1 VITHL
6 LLLTHGE
13 WFKLKR
19 RWLPWILLAVA
30 VLVSQAFLWG
40 FHVVYHMT
48 DGEGTNAFI
57 EDYQY
62 SGETTSIEVTCAD
75 MLGGNLEERIQPL
88 SEKERQMVKEEIA
101 EWGAADCSDY
111 VSGDESFFL
120 FVMPGSILGSMV
132 LMFMTGLPFILIM
145 ILSASMLGSEY
156 GWGTL
161 RMALSR
167 GMGRWQILSAKLV
180 LCVLIGAGLLVV
192 IALINSVS
200 SVIVNIIPPDEGVS
214 LIVLPEGSTWGSVLS
229 EAGKFFGK
237 AVYATVPYIC
247 LGAFFV
253 VLTQSTAQG
262 ISLSIVGYIAEAMV
276 VPPLLAISEK
286 LEGIREGLLSSNVSE
301 WMSFGQTEAEVA
313 LRGAEQPDT
322 TQAFFVILAYSV
334 VMVGVSLWLFQHRDV
349 SGARGE

>member
-1 VITHL
+1 MITHL
-6 LLLTHGE
+6 LLLIQGE
-13 WFKLKR
+13 WFKVRR
-19 RWLPWILLAVA
+19 RWLLWILLAVT

-40 FHVVYHMT
+40 FYIVYHVT
-48 DGEGTNAFI
+48 GGEGTNAFI

-62 SGETTSIEVTCAD
+62 TGETASIEVTCAD
-75 MLGGNLEERIQPL
+75 LLGGNLEERTQPL
-88 SEKERQMVKEEIA
+88 SEEERLIVGGEIA
-101 EWGAADCSDY
+101 EWGAAKCSDY
-111 VSGDESFFL
+111 VSEDERLFL
-120 FVMPGSILGSMV
+120 FVMPWSITGSMA

-180 LCVLIGAGLLVV
+180 LCVLVGAGWLVV
-192 IALINSVS
+192 IALVNSVS
-200 SVIVNIIPPDEGVS
+200 SVIANIIPSDEGVS
-214 LIVLPEGSTWGSVLS
+214 LIVLAEEYTWGSALS
-229 EAGKFFGK
+229 EAPKFFGK

-253 VLTQSTAQG
+253 VLTKSTAQG
-262 ISLSIVGYIAEAMV
+262 ISLSMVGYIAEAMV
-276 VPPLLAISEK
+276 APPLLAISEK

-301 WMSFGQTEAEVA
+301 WMAFGQTEAQVA
-313 LRGAEQPDT
+313 LRGSEQTDT

-334 VMVGVSLWLFQHRDV
+334 VILVVSFWLFQRRDV
-349 SGARGE
+349 SGASGE

>member
-1 VITHL
+1 
-6 LLLTHGE
+6 
-13 WFKLKR
+13 
-19 RWLPWILLAVA
+19 
-30 VLVSQAFLWG
+30 
-40 FHVVYHMT
+40 
-48 DGEGTNAFI
+48 
-57 EDYQY
+57 
-62 SGETTSIEVTCAD
+62 
-75 MLGGNLEERIQPL
+75 
-88 SEKERQMVKEEIA
+88 
-101 EWGAADCSDY
+101 
-111 VSGDESFFL
+111 
-120 FVMPGSILGSMV
+120 MPASILGSIV
-132 LMFMTGLPFILIM
+132 LMFMTGLPFLLIM

-180 LCVLIGAGLLVV
+180 LCLLVSVGGLVV
-192 IALINSVS
+192 IALVNSLS
-200 SVIVNIIPPDEGVS
+200 SVIVGILPPDQGVS
-214 LIVLPEGSTWGSVLS
+214 LIMLPEGDTWGSFLLES
-229 EAGKFFGK
+229 AKFFGK

-286 LEGIREGLLSSNVSE
+286 FEGIREGLLSSNVSE

-313 LRGAEQPDT
+313 LQGAEQPDT

-334 VMVGVSLWLFQHRDV
+334 VMVVVSLWLFQRRDV
-349 SGARGE
+349 SGASGE